1 MKNPYWLV
9 FLTLACLFPWLSYGQ
24 PTIGEAEK
32 TLHAGLTIY
41 LQGVEAYRECLRS
54 TCKHDFSGELK
65 IMRTG
70 KSRKEVEY
78 WYEDRFTY
86 YGLAR
91 VVQRCY
97 YEAPEATVR
106 FYAELSYEAGVPKLT
121 LLRWKQGECMSY
133 ETLYDA
139 ATAPAAPA
147 LLPE

>member
-1 MKNPYWLV
+1 MKKNYLL
-9 FLTLACLFPWLSYGQ
+9 FLLPLLCSLPLLSPGQ
-24 PTIGEAEK
+24 PTTAEAEK
-32 TLHAGLTIY
+32 TLHAGLTTY

-54 TCKHDFSGELK
+54 TCKHDFNGELK

-106 FYAELSYEAGVPKLT
+106 IYAELSYEAGVPRLT

-139 ATAPAAPA
+139 ATTPATSS